1 MAVDDQKLLTEVQEF
16 ALGHFRLQR
25 GRYELFIAAID
36 FDGKQM
42 RTDIAAR
49 AVSSVARQT

>member
-1 MAVDDQKLLTEVQEF
+1 VT
-16 ALGHFRLQR
+16 ALGATPGEARDR
-25 GRYELFIAAID
+25 AYAVAERID

-49 AVSSVARQT
+49 AVDRVEA

>member
-1 MAVDDQKLLTEVQEF
+1 VLTVP
-16 ALGHFRLQR
+16 ALGAT
-25 GRYELFIAAID
+25 AAEARERAYAAADMID

-49 AVSSVARQT
+49 AVETAQTPR